1 MSDIEKTRP
10 IDVLATRV
18 WSGTHWHYPHI
29 EAMIAEIER
38 LRAENERWQ
47 EIIKDEM
54 DETFALYEV
63 MGITDTIKDGTAPT
77 RAITDKAQDMQIEIE
92 RLRAE
97 VAEQARLNGM
107 GGERELKLQA
117 EVKKYRDC
125 SDRFAHLIIEADVIP
140 GIKAR
145 CKCDECKQTARDM
158 EAAGFL
164 EYVAEENR
172 WWNDTA
178 RKESTNGNG

>member
-1 MSDIEKTRP
+1 MSDIEKTKP

-47 EIIKDEM
+47 EIVRDEM

-77 RAITDKAQDMQIEIE
+77 RAITDKAQDMQAELA
-92 RLRAE
+92 RLRKLYDAAWAE
-97 VAEQARLNGM
+97 CEAWRSRHDAMRGVGALPYPWPALDEARLN
-107 GGERELKLQA
+107 
-117 EVKKYRDC
+117 
-125 SDRFAHLIIEADVIP
+125 
-140 GIKAR
+140 
-145 CKCDECKQTARDM
+145 T
-158 EAAGFL
+158 
-164 EYVAEENR
+164 
-172 WWNDTA
+172 DTA
-178 RKESTNGNG
+178 RKESTNGNA

>member
-1 MSDIEKTRP
+1 MSDIEKTKP

-77 RAITDKAQDMQIEIE
+77 RAITDKAQDMKDELA
-92 RLRAE
+92 RLRKLYDAAWAE
-97 VAEQARLNGM
+97 CEAWRSKGFNVAQI
-107 GGERELKLQA
+107 
-117 EVKKYRDC
+117 D
-125 SDRFAHLIIEADVIP
+125 EA
-140 GIKAR
+140 IKAH
-145 CKCDECKQTARDM
+145 
-158 EAAGFL
+158 
-164 EYVAEENR
+164 
-172 WWNDTA
+172 DTA
-178 RKESTNGNG
+178 RKESTNDNA